1 MGTNSKRE
9 YLQAIHARYQR
20 VGRRFKSKILDEFCS
35 VCGYHRKH
43 ALRLL
48 HRPLRPPRRRPGPS
62 PVYDGAVAAL
72 LKAIWLAT
80 DQLCSKRLKAALPLW
95 LPYYEQE
102 HGALLPPLR
111 DKLLAASPATL
122 DRLLRPARLQHRR
135 RGLSGTKP
143 GSRLKHHIPIRTDN
157 DDVDQP
163 GYLEADAVAH
173 CGDSLTGDF
182 LWSLTFTDIFSQWTE
197 NRAIWNKGAAEVVAR
212 TREVE
217 SELPF
222 PILSFDVDNGAEFL
236 NHHLWRYFL
245 DRRAPVSFAR
255 SRPYH
260 KDDQAHVEQKNWT
273 HVRQLLGYERLED
286 PELVALV
293 NDLYRLAWDP
303 LHNFFG
309 PSMKLRRKERVN
321 ARVVKTYD
329 PPQTPYERLLAAPQI
344 GDEKKAQLRARFG
357 QLNPFTL
364 KKEIERRLKIIFD
377 RVRHKPTESPAL
389 NTKSPGNI

>member
-1 MGTNSKRE
+1 MGSNSKRE
-9 YLQAIHARYQR
+9 YLHAIHARYQR
-20 VGRRFKSKILDEFCS
+20 VGRQFKSKILDEFCA
-35 VCGYHRKH
+35 VCGHHRKH

-48 HRPLRPPRRRPGPS
+48 RRPLRRPRRRPGPK

-72 LKAIWLAT
+72 LKALWLAT
-80 DQLCSKRLKAALPLW
+80 DQLCSKRLKVALPLW
-95 LPYYEQE
+95 LPYHEQE

-111 DKLLAASPATL
+111 GKLLAASPATL

-135 RGLSGTKP
+135 RGLPGTKP

-197 NRAIWNKGAAEVVAR
+197 NRAVWNKGAAEVVAR

-217 SELPF
+217 AELPF
-222 PILSFDVDNGAEFL
+222 LILSFDVDNGAEFL

-245 DRRAPVSFAR
+245 DRRAPVSFTR

-293 NDLYRLAWDP
+293 NELYRVAWDP
-303 LHNFFG
+303 LHNFFC
-309 PSMKLRRKERVN
+309 PSMKLLSKQRVN
-321 ARVVKTYD
+321 ARVVKKYD
-329 PPQTPYERLLAAPQI
+329 APQTPYARLLAAPQI
-344 GDEKKAQLRARFG
+344 SEEKKAQLRERFG
-357 QLNPFTL
+357 RLNPFAL

-377 RVRHKPTESPAL
+377 RVWYKAKRVAGSKHQKP
-389 NTKSPGNI
+389 G

>member
-1 MGTNSKRE
+1 MGSNSKRE
-9 YLQAIHARYQR
+9 YLHAIHARYQR
-20 VGRRFKSKILDEFCS
+20 VGRQFKSKILDEFCA
-35 VCGYHRKH
+35 VCGHHRKH

-48 HRPLRPPRRRPGPS
+48 HRPLRPPHRRPGPK

-72 LKAIWLAT
+72 LKALWLAT
-80 DQLCSKRLKAALPLW
+80 DQLCSKRLKVALPLW
-95 LPYYEQE
+95 LPYHEQE

-111 DKLLAASPATL
+111 EKLLAASPATL
-122 DRLLRPARLQHRR
+122 DRLLRPARLQHHR
-135 RGLSGTKP
+135 RGLPGTKP
-143 GSRLKHHIPIRTDN
+143 GSRLKHHIPIRTAN

-173 CGDSLTGDF
+173 CGDSLAGDF

-197 NRAIWNKGAAEVVAR
+197 TRAIWNKGAAAVVAR

-217 SELPF
+217 ADLPF
-222 PILSFDVDNGAEFL
+222 LILSFDVDNGAEFL

-245 DRRAPVSFAR
+245 DRRAPVGFAR

-293 NDLYRLAWDP
+293 NELYRVAWDP
-303 LHNFFG
+303 LHNFFC
-309 PSMKLRRKERVN
+309 PSMKLLSKQRVN

-329 PPQTPYERLLAAPQI
+329 APQTPYERLLAAPQLS
-344 GDEKKAQLRARFG
+344 DEKKAQLRERFDR
-357 QLNPFTL
+357 LNPFAL

-377 RVRHKPTESPAL
+377 RVWYKAKRVTGSKHQKP
-389 NTKSPGNI
+389 G